1 MNNDWR
7 ASVTCTGLSASQVSG
22 ACHALVVTYD
32 RVVSDARVADSERAV
47 IVRVVGPSRARME
60 QAVEALDA
68 ASEAREDKGAAAA
81 DATAALV
88 AYRAPWR
95 IVRDALKVAI
105 RVEKA
110 GGAAGA
116 AALYAEVFG
125 AGTAISFLQG
135 APFAVWTQAGKALDT
150 LRGEK
155 VSAALEAHH
164 LTGHVDRVE
173 GAHRSF
179 GRAIGATGSLVPP
192 AAVERVSVREALD
205 ACTAALCDYAARAGA
220 LEDPDVPGSEAL
232 LSRLLV
238 ALDAVPRVPQRAT
251 KAAAAN
257 DGSEDDDADEGEA
270 ENDASDASH
279 TEPVTPR
286 KTG

>member
-7 ASVTCTGLSASQVSG
+7 AGVTCTGLSASQVSG

-47 IVRVVGPSRARME
+47 IVRVVGPSRARLE

-68 ASEAREDKGAAAA
+68 ASEAREDKGAAAS

-88 AYRAPWR
+88 TYRAPWR
-95 IVRDALKVAI
+95 IVRDALKVAM

-125 AGTAISFLQG
+125 AGTAISFLHG
-135 APFAVWTQAGKALDT
+135 APFAVWTQAGKALEV

-164 LTGHVDRVE
+164 LTGHIDRVE

-192 AAVERVSVREALD
+192 ATVERVSVRETLD
-205 ACTAALCDYAARAGA
+205 GCTAALCDYAARAGA

-232 LSRLLV
+232 LARLLV
-238 ALDAVPRVPQRAT
+238 ALDAVPRVPQRTT
-251 KAAAAN
+251 KVAAAN
-257 DGSEDDDADEGEA
+257 DEGDADADEDDHANDGAETAPGEPSTA
-270 ENDASDASH
+270 RN
-279 TEPVTPR
+279 
-286 KTG
+286 TG